1 MTRTRIESLLASF
14 PKLIPTNTQHTS
26 VETTDVR
33 YIYRPLEDLYILLIT
48 NKASN
53 TFQDIDTLIYLR
65 AWSQKRGRAGDLEA
79 RVVCL
84 GYREQVNLVQ
94 ARNILEM
101 GSHERYKRSLP
112 RRNKEAEAKEELKW
126 RTKQLEIR
134 SLKQQT
140 CCSYSPVPRFEAP
153 EAVTRINTA
162 SPISSTPRAPAFKG
176 TGMKLGAKKTSQAEL
191 LDES

>member
-53 TFQDIDTLIYLR
+53 TFQ
-65 AWSQKRGRAGDLEA
+65 
-79 RVVCL
+79 

-134 SLKQQT
+134 SP
-140 CCSYSPVPRFEAP
+140 YSPVPRFEAP